1 MNFKERATKSV
12 IDEYESARIIRFALE
27 ECEET
32 LEEKMRWHFFV
43 DIMLYFQEGA
53 KGLEEE
59 DFELL
64 LKKEDFII
72 EELYKMYLESE
83 YQGDT
88 RDDDEVFDFI
98 KNYCI
103 KYFLAVD

>member
-1 MNFKERATKSV
+1 MLKGRTAVFRAKQKRVRLFS
-12 IDEYESARIIRFALE
+12 
-27 ECEET
+27 
-32 LEEKMRWHFFV
+32 M
-43 DIMLYFQEGA
+43 Q
-53 KGLEEE
+53 
-59 DFELL
+59 
-64 LKKEDFII
+64 KEDFII